1 MVLSPR
7 KDRPASPINMVRSF
21 LAKRAESVKERRTSF
36 ASSARASASSARASI
51 RMSTSKAATTLQASW
66 RGQLSR
72 RSTKNALVER
82 SRLPFPKRKP
92 TLRPEE
98 SHQAKMA
105 AFFWELASPQEQLR
119 QLNRLQE
126 ELAKTACK
134 PAVAAAAVQSAKA
147 PAARS
152 SAHDPLGQ
160 SAPTTTPSAA
170 EISSAVK
177 LQARIRGKQARSHSM
192 KKVPVKSPPQTS
204 GISLTLTLTLTRT
217 RTLTPNLTLTPTL
230 TLGTSSSSASGMAQ
244 CPTSS

>member
-21 LAKRAESVKERRTSF
+21 LAKRAESLKERRTSF
-36 ASSARASASSARASI
+36 ASSARASGASI

-72 RSTKNALVER
+72 RSTKSALVER

-134 PAVAAAAVQSAKA
+134 PAVAAAAVQSAKS
-147 PAARS
+147 PAERS

-204 GISLTLTLTLTRT
+204 GISLTLTLTRTRT
-217 RTLTPNLTLTPTL
+217 RTRNPNPNQV
-230 TLGTSSSSASGMAQ
+230 SAWPRPCAF
-244 CPTSS
+244 

>member
-72 RSTKNALVER
+72 RNTKRSLVER
-82 SRLPFPKRKP
+82 TRLPFPKIKP
-92 TLRPEE
+92 APRPEE
-98 SHQAKMA
+98 AHQAKMA

-177 LQARIRGKQARSHSM
+177 LQARIRGKQARRHSM

-204 GISLTLTLTLTRT
+204 GISLTLTLTRTRT
-217 RTLTPNLTLTPTL
+217 RTRNPNPNQV
-230 TLGTSSSSASGMAQ
+230 SAWPRPCAF
-244 CPTSS
+244 